1 MSLNKNCP
9 KCLGTG
15 SYMYD
20 EHHSTICDLCCDHD
34 RGWWLLKEHYGKDN
48 GKYACKNGCG
58 TTITKAT
65 YKALLKEKK

>member
-1 MSLNKNCP
+1 
-9 KCLGTG
+9 
-15 SYMYD
+15 MYD